1 MSEPWNFTEAQR
13 RQFRE
18 AHAEAKQS
26 RPPAKRWRITTAS
39 GTFSYTSERKLYE
52 VLNDQVNRVASIGA
66 KVDIH
71 HLEGGRWVL
80 YERAVITENGW
91 EPA

>member
-1 MSEPWNFTEAQR
+1 MSSSPLIHVSSKGAPMTAT
-13 RQFRE
+13 
-18 AHAEAKQS
+18 K
-26 RPPAKRWRITTAS
+26 PPSKRWRITTAD
-39 GTFSYTSERKLYE
+39 GTSSYTSERKLYD